1 MGRRTRI
8 FGNDRCECC
17 SCHNVHL
24 YSERVLTI
32 NGCYCPKCGDDE
44 FIRLKVEINLMTE
57 QTKAQPTLDDM
68 LVELRKI
75 KHWQEKASTRESEL
89 RYAIKDLL
97 EQQMKINRGH
107 EGVQTVADTVVIEG
121 RQFKLQVEQKINRS
135 LDQKKVAEVQKSLPK
150 TVAAKLF
157 KTKFDFSVAE
167 MRKLTP
173 DNLAKFQACLKESA
187 SLPTIKLVPV
197 DEAE

>member
-1 MGRRTRI
+1 
-8 FGNDRCECC
+8 
-17 SCHNVHL
+17 
-24 YSERVLTI
+24 
-32 NGCYCPKCGDDE
+32 
-44 FIRLKVEINLMTE
+44 MTE
-57 QTKAQPTLDDM
+57 QTNAPTLDDM
-68 LVELRKI
+68 LIELRKI
-75 KHWQEKASTRESEL
+75 KHWQDKASTRESEL

-107 EGVQTVADTVVIEG
+107 EGVQTVADPITIEG
-121 RQFKLQVEQKINRS
+121 RQFKVQVEQKINRS
-135 LDQKKVAEVQKSLPK
+135 LDQKKAAEVQKAMPK

-157 KTKFDFSVAE
+157 KTKWDFSVAE

-187 SLPTIKLVPV
+187 GLPTIKLVPL